1 MKRCLG
7 AGVTILVIILI
18 ILLFFKPQSSCY
30 APPRDINT
38 ILPYVENFTYQYM
51 DSENQKILVDQD
63 SQMDV
68 FKDASGTL
76 NQREHPLTNFFQ
88 ANAYS
93 KGDLGGFSSL
103 ESSAGTGMYLIP
115 QEEQYTYY
123 YQYPENTDACPR
135 RQVTALDDQGEP
147 TSNVFNG
154 VGVYPIDA
162 TMRNFQVYGPLDVTA
177 SGPNGRARFSYPAT
191 AGCQPKFTLTLDQP
205 YDTLELTS
213 NVTACTRSAAVVYG
227 QTDILEP
234 GTYPLNSSMYQLTI
248 YPPLKVTATG
258 DNPRV
263 EIFNTTAECPTPVIL
278 ALEKEKT
285 YTSLILSTD
294 LTPPET
300 NNVSFVPPL
309 DDYLPGYRSRIIPL
323 IGSVL

>member
-1 MKRCLG
+1 M
-7 AGVTILVIILI
+7 TFLVILLI
-18 ILLFFKPQSSCY
+18 VLLFFKPKSSCY
-30 APPRDINT
+30 APPRDVNT

-51 DSENQKILVDQD
+51 DSENQKIMVDQD

-135 RQVTALDDQGEP
+135 RQVTVLDDQGEP

-162 TMRNFQVYGPLDVTA
+162 TMRKFEVYGPLDIVA
-177 SGPNGRARFSYPAT
+177 SGINGRVVFSYPAT
-191 AGCQPKFTLTLDQP
+191 AGCQPKFIMTLDQP
-205 YDTLELTS
+205 YDTLELKS

-234 GTYPLNSSMYQLTI
+234 GTYPIDSSMYQLTI

-258 DNPRV
+258 DVPRV
-263 EIFNTTAECPTPVIL
+263 EIFNTMTECPSPVRL
-278 ALEKEKT
+278 VLEKEKT

-294 LTPPET
+294 LTRPET
-300 NNVSFVPPL
+300 SNVSLTPPL

-323 IGSVL
+323 LGSVL

>member
-1 MKRCLG
+1 
-7 AGVTILVIILI
+7 
-18 ILLFFKPQSSCY
+18 
-30 APPRDINT
+30 
-38 ILPYVENFTYQYM
+38 
-51 DSENQKILVDQD
+51 
-63 SQMDV
+63 
-68 FKDASGTL
+68 
-76 NQREHPLTNFFQ
+76 LTNFLQ
-88 ANAYS
+88 ANADS
-93 KGDLGGFSSL
+93 KGDLGGVSSL

-123 YQYPENTDACPR
+123 YQYPVNTDACPR
-135 RQVTALDDQGEP
+135 RQVTALDDQGQP

-177 SGPNGRARFSYPAT
+177 SGPNGRTRFSYPAT

-213 NVTACTRSAAVVYG
+213 NVAACTRSAAVVYG

-258 DNPRV
+258 DSPRV

-300 NNVSFVPPL
+300 SDVSLVPQ